1 MTIENDN
8 KAIKRNVDKG
18 YELIN
23 ARYKL
28 NPIES
33 KLILSIIGLI
43 REEDEDFKTYT
54 IPLNNFSF
62 LTDNKNHSKLKSSC
76 KAIMKKPIEILE
88 NDEWEIFNWFSY
100 IKYSKKE
107 NAILCRF
114 DKALKPYLI
123 NLSGHFKSYKLKNI
137 LHLRSEYSI
146 RIYELLKQ
154 YEKIGNRKFTINELK
169 DILQLPKSYDSYG
182 QLKRNVLEQAKKELE
197 EHTDIIFEYEVIK
210 PSRKVEGVEFFI
222 FPNDPTDDKADKQ
235 KKLMQWIE
243 KIRKDY
249 VNEVLIYHPKKKA
262 NIRVS
267 QKGILY
273 LDNGESINSK
283 GALQLWQWLFD
294 NKDKL
299 EINKA

>member
-1 MTIENDN
+1 MTIDNEN
-8 KAIKRNVDKG
+8 KAIARNVDKG
-18 YELIN
+18 YDLIN

-33 KLILSIIGLI
+33 KLILSIIGLV
-43 REEDEDFKTYT
+43 REEDEDFKTYS
-54 IPLNNFSF
+54 IPLNNFTF
-62 LTDNKNHSKLKSSC
+62 LTDNENYSRLKSSC
-76 KAIMKKPIEILE
+76 KSIMKKPLEILE

-100 IKYSKKE
+100 IKYSKKDKV
-107 NAILCRF
+107 ILCRF

-123 NLSGHFKSYKLKNI
+123 DLGGHYKSYKLKNI
-137 LHLRSEYSI
+137 LPLQSEYSI

-154 YEKIGNRKFTINELK
+154 YEKIGNRKFTLEEIQE
-169 DILQLPKSYDSYG
+169 ILQVPKSYKSYAHF
-182 QLKRNVLEQAKKELE
+182 KVNVLEQAKRELA

-235 KKLMQWIE
+235 KKLMKWIE
-243 KIRKDY
+243 RIRKDY

-267 QKGILY
+267 QKGMLY
-273 LDNGESINSK
+273 LDNGDSIDSK
-283 GALQLWQWLFD
+283 KALELWQWLFD